1 MAKWEPVF
9 KIDGVIVPKP
19 DNYQQVIS
27 DLSSEE
33 TGRTLD
39 GVAHKDVIAI
49 KCSVPLEWYYLE
61 WSVAAKIARLVD
73 GKQSISVEYMD
84 IRNPYTMTRANI
96 YVGDR
101 ECSTESFTTDGKVY
115 WSLKFNEIDI

>member
-9 KIDGVIVPKP
+9 RIDGEIIPKP

-39 GVAHKDVIAI
+39 GAAHKDVIAV
-49 KCSVPLEWYYLE
+49 KCSVPFEWYYLE
-61 WSVAAKIARLVD
+61 WTVAARIANLVD
-73 GKQSISVEYMD
+73 GKEGIEVDYMD
-84 IRNPYTMTRANI
+84 IRNPYTMTRVKV